1 MRAPRFKSAMRSMLY
16 SLGEG
21 LIWMGVP
28 FGLDAAVVAEI
39 STYARRRATPTT
51 QLDNVRAHP
60 DPLSMTPLSRAER
73 AEWTILVE
81 RLR

>member
-1 MRAPRFKSAMRSMLY
+1 MKGPRFKSAMRSILY

-39 STYARRRATPTT
+39 SNCSRRRATPTT
-51 QLDNVRAHP
+51 RLGNVREHP
-60 DPLSMTPLSRAER
+60 DQLSMTPLSRAER
-73 AEWTILVE
+73 AEWTTLVE
-81 RLR
+81 RLQ